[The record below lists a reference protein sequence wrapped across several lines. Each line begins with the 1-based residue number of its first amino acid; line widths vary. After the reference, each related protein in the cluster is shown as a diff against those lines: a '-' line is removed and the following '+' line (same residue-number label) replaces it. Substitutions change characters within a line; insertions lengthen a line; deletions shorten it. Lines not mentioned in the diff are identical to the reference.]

1 MAYYTKVLQPDE
13 TVKVVGRLHW
23 SIYIRG
29 LRGAGGRGRAAG
41 VVPLAARSRLAALC
55 AVGGRRWSALLG
67 LLLLLGAWIRRRATE
82 IVVTDRRVI
91 FKRGL
96 LSRHTVEMNVS
107 KIETV
112 DVEQGLRRPHLGLRH
127 GDDPRHRVRLRAA
140 GRAWV
145 RRWRSATRSWWG
157 KARGRWWLTVVAAT
171 RSAPGAPAR
180 PTWCPRMTCPD
191 LCADCG

>member
-1 MAYYTKVLQPDE
+1 MLQPDE

-29 LRGAGGRGRAAG
+29 VGGAGGRGRAAG
-41 VVPLAARSRLAALC
+41 GVAAGCPIPTGSATAQWRA
-55 AVGGRRWSALLG
+55 GWSACWG
-67 LLLLLGAWIRRRATE
+67 SLLLLAAWIRRRATE

-91 FKRGL
+91 FKRGV

-112 DVEQGLRRPHLGLRH
+112 DVEQGL
-127 GDDPRHRVRLRAA
+127 A
-140 GRAWV
+140 GRIWGYGTVMIRGTGSAASSRWWGWV

-157 KARGRWWLTVVAAT
+157 RTRGSVSNGLIALLLTLMAGSTFAVANSSCTAGG
-171 RSAPGAPAR
+171 S
-180 PTWCPRMTCPD
+180 
-191 LCADCG
+191 